1 MAGSDDDTV
10 EIDNNDERRLCGLAG
25 DDDEDDLWED
35 VVELFDCSTHAP
47 VHVDDGAEEEQS
59 A

>member
-1 MAGSDDDTV
+1 
-10 EIDNNDERRLCGLAG
+10 LCGLAG